1 MKRRGQFVLMLV
13 RLERHVVAFK
23 LYVSGSLAPPRDA
36 EAVSLNVASAA
47 TIASYADLHG
57 LK

>member
-1 MKRRGQFVLMLV
+1 MAPGTIAEGAA
-13 RLERHVVAFK
+13 LERHVVAFK